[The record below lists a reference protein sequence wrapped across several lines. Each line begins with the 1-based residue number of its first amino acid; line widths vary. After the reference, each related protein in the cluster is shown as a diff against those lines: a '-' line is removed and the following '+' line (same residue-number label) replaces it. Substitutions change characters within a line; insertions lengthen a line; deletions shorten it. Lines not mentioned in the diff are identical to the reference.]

1 MSNVFVIGIMA
12 GLLLFGFVPIV
23 SAEEKNELTLEER
36 IEKIERIAEEF
47 VEHEAAEERLKEL
60 RERELAAGRSK
71 SGSGGL
77 VYARPG
83 YSNPRAVLGGYMS
96 TEFEAL
102 AGPTN
107 VRRNAN
113 NSFDVPRFVALLYSD
128 ITDRTRVAVEFEVE
142 HGIGEAELEFAVIDH
157 SFAEW
162 INFRAGVVLLPVGKF
177 NLVHDD
183 PLNDLTQRPEVT
195 IRVIPGVLREPGAGF
210 FGTFYPTKLSKIDYE
225 LYVTQGMNGFSL
237 DGTPRITNASGLAGA
252 RWQTTDIGANLD
264 NNMGQAFVG
273 RLAYSPFLG
282 VDLGVSGYHSKID
295 PDSER
300 SLNIGAVDWG
310 FQRGPWEFLG
320 EAAMSWMEDNDKDLD
335 GRFVGNPERMFG
347 WYGQLNYHFMPEF
360 VKTLAPK
367 YFTNNS
373 IFTGV
378 FRIDDV
384 NTNLDVVGHEGD
396 TFRLTPGLNFRP
408 TEDTVLKFEYQF
420 NFEPHRIGS
429 RRVDNNG
436 VILSLATYF

>member
-1 MSNVFVIGIMA
+1 MA
-12 GLLLFGFVPIV
+12 GFVLLGFAPMVG
-23 SAEEKNELTLEER
+23 AEGENEMSIEER
-36 IEKIERIAEEF
+36 IKTLERLSEEFIAHEAEE
-47 VEHEAAEERLKEL
+47 EKLKEL
-60 RERELAAGRSK
+60 RERELAAGQLQ

-83 YSNPRAVLGGYMS
+83 YSNPRAVVGGYIA

-102 AGPTN
+102 EGPTN
-107 VRRNAN
+107 VRRNPN

-142 HGIGEAELEFAVIDH
+142 HGIGDAELEFAVIDH

-210 FGTFYPTKLSKIDYE
+210 FGTVYPSKLSKIDYE
-225 LYVTQGMNGFSL
+225 FYVTQGMNGFTS
-237 DGTPRITNASGLAGA
+237 DGTPRITNASGLASA
-252 RWQTTDIGANLD
+252 RWQTTDIASNLD

-273 RLAYSPFLG
+273 RVAYSPMLG

-300 SLNIGAVDWG
+300 SLNIGAIDWTY
-310 FQRGPWEFLG
+310 QRGPWEFLG

-335 GRFVGNPERMFG
+335 GRFTGNPERMFG
-347 WYGQLNYHFMPEF
+347 WYGQLNYHFMPSF
-360 VKTLAPK
+360 VRNLAPS
-367 YFTNNS
+367 YFTHDS

-384 NTNLDVVGHEGD
+384 NTNLDSPGSEGD

-420 NFEPHRIGS
+420 NFEPNRMTS
-429 RRVDNNG
+429 REIDNHG
-436 VILSLATYF
+436 ILLSLATYF